1 MVVSDFFCTFAKNN
15 FFNMSTNTIVMSI
28 VLVALIVLIAIS
40 FYLGNRQAK
49 KDTEKE
55 RIIKIQRHV
64 KGDLETIT
72 RYATRYGDKFY
83 DALMDFANKM
93 EKLSDSDVRAD
104 LKPYDVYNMKS
115 LSEHLKSMGKLLG
128 RIVIDKNFEPRFM
141 TSYLSTN
148 TEEADI
154 ELEAALTIGEVKEL
168 AEKCRKIKMEVD
180 IEAYRK
186 EKVKKALNG

>member
-1 MVVSDFFCTFAKNN
+1 
-15 FFNMSTNTIVMSI
+15 MSTNTIVMSI
-28 VLVALIVLIAIS
+28 VLVVLIALIAIS
-40 FYLGNRQAK
+40 FYLGDRQAK
-49 KDTEKE
+49 KDTENE
-55 RIIKIQRHV
+55 RIISIQRHI
-64 KGDLETIT
+64 KEDLETIPI
-72 RYATRYGDKFY
+72 YATRYGDKFY

-104 LKPYDVYNMKS
+104 LKPYDVYNMKT
-115 LSEHLKSMGKLLG
+115 LSEYLKSMGKLLG
-128 RIVIDKNFEPRFM
+128 RIVIDKNLEPRFM

-180 IEAYRK
+180 IETYRK

>member
-1 MVVSDFFCTFAKNN
+1 
-15 FFNMSTNTIVMSI
+15 MSTNTIVMSI
-28 VLVALIVLIAIS
+28 VLVALIALLAIS
-40 FYLGNRQAK
+40 LYLGNRQAK

-55 RIIKIQRHV
+55 RIISIQRHI
-64 KGDLETIT
+64 KEDLEEIP

-83 DALMDFANKM
+83 DVLMDFANKM

-104 LKPYDVYNMKS
+104 LKPYDVYNMKN
-115 LSEHLKSMGKLLG
+115 LSEYLKSMGKLLG
-128 RIVIDKNFEPRFM
+128 RIVINKNLEPRFM

-168 AEKCRKIKMEVD
+168 AEKCRKIKMDVD
-180 IEAYRK
+180 IEAFRK
-186 EKVKKALNG
+186 EKVKKALLHG

>member
-1 MVVSDFFCTFAKNN
+1 
-15 FFNMSTNTIVMSI
+15 MSTNTIVMLSL
-28 VLVALIVLIAIS
+28 LVFLIILVSLS
-40 FYLGNRQAK
+40 FYLGDRQAK
-49 KDTEKE
+49 KNTEKE
-55 RIIKIQRHV
+55 RIARIQKHV
-64 KGDLETIT
+64 KEDLETIP

-83 DALMDFANKM
+83 DVLMDFANKM

-115 LSEHLKSMGKLLG
+115 LSEYLKSMGKLLG
-128 RIVIDKNFEPRFM
+128 RIVINKNLEPRFM

-168 AEKCRKIKMEVD
+168 AEKCRKIKMDVD
-180 IEAYRK
+180 IEAFRK
-186 EKVKKALNG
+186 DKVKKALLHG